1 MRPNPGTTTYQ
12 KTFQRDKSALMP
24 LLSWIKQIL
33 TQAGFTKKA
42 IYHVEIAA
50 EEVATNIM
58 FHGKNCSVIEV
69 LITVSIEKM
78 VLTFQDEGP
87 AFDSERHRKT
97 LDPSLSIDQMEVG
110 GLGIL
115 LMQKLVDDLSYTRDK
130 GRNILSLT
138 KKNSA

>member
-1 MRPNPGTTTYQ
+1 
-12 KTFQRDKSALMP
+12 
-24 LLSWIKQIL
+24 
-33 TQAGFTKKA
+33 
-42 IYHVEIAA
+42 
-50 EEVATNIM
+50 M

-87 AFDSERHRKT
+87 TFDSERHRKT
-97 LDPSLSIDQMEVG
+97 LDPSLSIDRMEVG

-138 KKNSA
+138 KKNSAYLWFFSIDSKVASVSNISIKKCCKTLSTDFGVLYTPDVENTTSKVGFSS